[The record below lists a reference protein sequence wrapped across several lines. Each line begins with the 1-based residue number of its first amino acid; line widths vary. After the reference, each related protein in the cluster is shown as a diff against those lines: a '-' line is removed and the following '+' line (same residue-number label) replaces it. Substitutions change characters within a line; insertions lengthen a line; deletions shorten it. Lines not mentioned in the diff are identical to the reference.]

1 MLKRPLTFT
10 DTHWG
15 RFGDSERHNMDC
27 TAFIDWL
34 IVQFHEQKC
43 DSIIFCGDWFD
54 NLVHT
59 QWDTLWYSN
68 AAIQKLSDLGVPV
81 YFIIGNH
88 DLWFKNSRQIHSHA
102 MLHNIPN
109 IHVINDVT
117 QVGDFLF
124 CPYLMGAEYATV
136 ANTKAKYVFGHFQFA
151 GFMVNENY
159 EMDEHHGLNMD
170 WFKPEYLF
178 SGHFHKRQQ
187 KENANGTIVIYLG
200 NVFPMD
206 FNDAG
211 DRERGCMVFDVEHGP
226 TFINWKECPTFDYIN
241 LSDVLSIIEMD
252 QLTVQFGPK
261 ATLRILND
269 IQLQDPDLSEIN
281 DFLRGQG
288 FRSVKIMEPDLDE
301 TTGAVVDEIEAPR
314 ENITNFF
321 FSGLNQVDTEG
332 SKYRVPLLK
341 DLFKGAQ
348 EKYDRGETV

>member
-1 MLKRPLTFT
+1 M
-10 DTHWG
+10 
-15 RFGDSERHNMDC
+15 
-27 TAFIDWL
+27 
-34 IVQFHEQKC
+34 
-43 DSIIFCGDWFD
+43 
-54 NLVHT
+54 
-59 QWDTLWYSN
+59 
-68 AAIQKLSDLGVPV
+68 
-81 YFIIGNH
+81 
-88 DLWFKNSRQIHSHA
+88 
-102 MLHNIPN
+102 
-109 IHVINDVT
+109 
-117 QVGDFLF
+117 
-124 CPYLMGAEYATV
+124 
-136 ANTKAKYVFGHFQFA
+136 
-151 GFMVNENY
+151 
-159 EMDEHHGLNMD
+159 
-170 WFKPEYLF
+170 
-178 SGHFHKRQQ
+178 
-187 KENANGTIVIYLG
+187 
-200 NVFPMD
+200 
-206 FNDAG
+206 
-211 DRERGCMVFDVEHGP
+211 FDVEHGP